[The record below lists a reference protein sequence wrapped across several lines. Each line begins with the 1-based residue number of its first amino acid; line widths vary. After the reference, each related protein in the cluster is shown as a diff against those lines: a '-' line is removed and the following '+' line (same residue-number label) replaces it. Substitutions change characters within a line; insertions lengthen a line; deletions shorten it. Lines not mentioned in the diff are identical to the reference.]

1 MSHKMVSPN
10 RVRIDWIPLAGL
22 TTPSSPKATELNLG
36 TNISAAVETGYSL
49 KFTDSKTDSSKT
61 IVQEG
66 NSETPTLK
74 NYEGKLTFF
83 EDEVGSGT
91 QDAPEDATVFTEVVA
106 LFKVAYVDGW
116 LVKRVG
122 LKANVAYAAT
132 QQVSVYKFKN
142 DVYRTLE
149 GEPGDPTRIE
159 VEFLKQGEAYY
170 NVLCAA

>member
-22 TTPSSPKATELNLG
+22 TTPANPKASELNLG
-36 TNISAAVETGYSL
+36 TNISGAVETGYTL
-49 KFTDSKTDSSKT
+49 KMTDSKTDPSKT
-61 IVQEG
+61 IIEEG
-66 NSETPTLK
+66 NSETPTLM

-91 QDAPEDATVFTEVVA
+91 QEAPEDATIFTEVVS

-122 LKANVAYAAT
+122 RPSALDYAAGHI
-132 QQVSVYKFKN
+132 VSVYKFKN
-142 DVYRTLE
+142 DQYRTLE

-170 NVLCAA
+170 NVLCVA

>member
-1 MSHKMVSPN
+1 MSYKMVSPN

-22 TTPSSPKATELNLG
+22 TTPSAPKATELNLG
-36 TNISAAVETGYSL
+36 TNISGAIETGYTL
-49 KFTDSKTDSSKT
+49 KFTDSKTDASKT
-61 IVQEG
+61 IIQEG

-83 EDEVGSGT
+83 EDEVGAGT
-91 QDAPEDATVFTEVVA
+91 QDAPENATIFSTVVA

-122 LKANVAYAAT
+122 RKADVDYAAT
-132 QQVSVYKFKN
+132 HVVSVYKFKN

-170 NVLCAA
+170 NVTCVA

>member
-1 MSHKMVSPN
+1 MSYKMVSPN

-22 TTPSSPKATELNLG
+22 TTPASPKATELNAG
-36 TNISAAVETGYSL
+36 NNISAAVETGYSL
-49 KFTDSKTDSSKT
+49 KFTDSKTDPSKT

-91 QDAPEDATVFTEVVA
+91 QDAPEDATIFTEVVA
-106 LFKVAYVDGW
+106 LFKVPYVEGW

-122 LKANVAYAAT
+122 YKANLDYAAL
-132 QQVSVYKFKN
+132 QQVSVFKFKN
-142 DVYRTLE
+142 DQYRTLE

-170 NVLCAA
+170 NVMTQA